1 MRHTCPKGGVVI
13 LNFLKDVLVSLVSG
27 LVVATYS
34 TMLSYWLKTSKSK
47 RKKYRR
53 KKYRHK

>member
-1 MRHTCPKGGVVI
+1 M
-13 LNFLKDVLVSLVSG
+13 NFLKDVLVSLVSG

-34 TMLSYWLKTSKSK
+34 NMLSYWLKTSKSK